1 MEQTIR
7 LYEQDAY
14 IKEFEATVLSCE
26 KMKDGYAV
34 VLDRTAFFPEG
45 GGQPADRGTIND
57 VKITDVQIKDNVITH
72 MVDRPLT
79 VGATVTGRLNWGLRF
94 GRMQNHTGEHIVAG
108 LIHTMFGYDNVGF
121 HMSDLTVTLD
131 VSGPLD
137 GLQIFEIEE
146 AANMAIYENRTVT
159 AWFPTAEELPTL
171 DYRSKLDL
179 TENVRLITIDGV
191 DVCACCA
198 PHVAR
203 TGEIGLIKVTDHIP
217 YKGGTRI
224 TLVSGG
230 WAFAYFCALH
240 NNDRIVRQMLSA
252 PFGETIDFVKR
263 DQDTIASLR
272 AQVKQ
277 LQTRLA
283 QAQLEVIPCEKVVCA
298 FTKDADF
305 EAMRMCAESIAH
317 DGQLLALFS
326 INDDGVAYILAQ
338 ENGDVRETV
347 KALNASFAG
356 KGGGKPI
363 WAQGKLTASKEN
375 LLNFFQ

>member
-1 MEQTIR
+1 MDTTIR

-26 KMKDGYAV
+26 ECKNGYAV

-45 GGQPADRGTIND
+45 GGQPADVGTID
-57 VKITDVQIKDNVITH
+57 GVKVTDVQIKNDVITH
-72 MVDRPLT
+72 IVDAPLT
-79 VGATVTGRLNWGLRF
+79 VGATVTGKLLWELRF
-94 GRMQNHTGEHIVAG
+94 VRMQNHTGEHIVAG
-108 LIHTMFGYDNVGF
+108 LIHSMFGYDNVGF
-121 HMSDLTVTLD
+121 HMSELTVTLD

-137 GLQIFEIEE
+137 GLQIFEIEN

-159 AWFPTAEELPTL
+159 AWFPSAEQLPSL

-203 TGEIGLIKVTDHIP
+203 TGEIGVIKVVDHIA

-230 WAFAYFCALH
+230 WAFSHFCVLH
-240 NNDRIVRQMLSA
+240 SMDRTIRQMLSA
-252 PFGETIDFVKR
+252 PFGETMDYVKR
-263 DQDTIASLR
+263 DQETIAALR
-272 AQVKQ
+272 YQVKQ

-283 QAQLEVIPCEKVVCA
+283 KAQIEVTPCEKAVCA
-298 FTKDADF
+298 FTCDADF
-305 EAMRMCAESIAH
+305 EAMRACAESIEH
-317 DGQLLALFS
+317 DGQPLALFS
-326 INDDGVAYILAQ
+326 VNEEGVAYIVAQ
-338 ENGDVRETV
+338 EGGDVRETV
-347 KALNASFAG
+347 KALNAAFSG
-356 KGGGKPI
+356 KGGGKPT
-363 WAQGKLTASKEN
+363 WAQGKLTATKEE
-375 LLNFFQ
+375 LLKFFK